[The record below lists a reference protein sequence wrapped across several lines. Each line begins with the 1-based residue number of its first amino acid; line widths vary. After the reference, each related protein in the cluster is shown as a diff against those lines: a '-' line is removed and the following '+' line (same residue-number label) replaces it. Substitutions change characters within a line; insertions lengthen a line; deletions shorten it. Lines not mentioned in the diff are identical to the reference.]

1 MTAGGW
7 SFLRGTVVG
16 LLAGILLARFIVGEA
31 PNPKTAS
38 PAPVGKF
45 SGITKQPR
53 EEVNLDHVPG
63 SAAVVDP
70 GRLAGRAVLSLDEDL
85 ARMRDRTLASFRRAQ
100 AGRYREFFDS
110 LGLESGVQAEIIR
123 QLEEVVSAKI
133 HANLVLNEASNRFMD
148 FDH

>member
-1 MTAGGW
+1 M
-7 SFLRGTVVG
+7 
-16 LLAGILLARFIVGEA
+16 
-31 PNPKTAS
+31 
-38 PAPVGKF
+38 
-45 SGITKQPR
+45 
-53 EEVNLDHVPG
+53 NLDHVPG